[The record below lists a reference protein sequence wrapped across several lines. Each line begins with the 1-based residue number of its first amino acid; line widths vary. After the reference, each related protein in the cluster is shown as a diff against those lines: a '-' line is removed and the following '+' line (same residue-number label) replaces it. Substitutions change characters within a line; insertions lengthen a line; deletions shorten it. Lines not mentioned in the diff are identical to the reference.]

1 MSRWHDNVRP
11 SAGSMAS
18 GFSWNCGL
26 CAIRL
31 QKCQATTLDTLK
43 TVFVIIQMCKV
54 RVCNVVR
61 LVVNTG
67 FKYALNIS
75 WFIAVTVGHLYI
87 WRMLEEL
94 HGYWA
99 HMLSA
104 GLGLIAL
111 LCISLLIIIRL
122 VNQFNFWCSDLGLML
137 CYLLF
142 PNLLGHILVQ

>member
-1 MSRWHDNVRP
+1 MSRWYDNVRP

-31 QKCQATTLDTLK
+31 QKFQATTLDTLK
-43 TVFVIIQMCKV
+43 TLFVIIQMCKV

-122 VNQFNFWCSDLGLML
+122 VNQFNFWCRDLGLML